1 MKETNKLLA
10 TYLIIVILFV
20 VYSCTK
26 VDIPTPQVID
36 LGKVSTT
43 TTIKNIS
50 KSGNIVTVDYQ
61 VTVGSK
67 YSVQIIPFGSEEPAI
82 KQGFTADAE
91 LVRKTYDLSSLK
103 KMDYDLVL
111 TDIKGVEIKYPIT
124 KN

>member
-1 MKETNKLLA
+1 MRNRIHKLLGLGFL
-10 TYLIIVILFV
+10 TTLLMV
-20 VYSCTK
+20 SCRK
-26 VDIPTPQVID
+26 VDLPVPQIID
-36 LGKVSTT
+36 LGKESVSTS
-43 TTIKNIS
+43 IKSIS
-50 KSGNIVTVDYQ
+50 QSGNAVTVNYQ

-67 YSVQIIPFGSEEPAI
+67 YSVQIIPFGSEEPVI

-91 LVRKTYDLSSLK
+91 LVTKTYDLSSLK

>member
-10 TYLIIVILFV
+10 AYLIIVIMFV

-36 LGKVSTT
+36 LGKVSNTT
-43 TTIKNIS
+43 LIKSVS

-91 LVRKTYDLSSLK
+91 LVTRTYDLSSLK

>member
-1 MKETNKLLA
+1 MRNKIHKLLGLGFLTTLLA
-10 TYLIIVILFV
+10 V
-20 VYSCTK
+20 SCRK
-26 VDIPTPQVID
+26 VDLPAPQMID
-36 LGKVSTT
+36 LGKESASTS
-43 TTIKNIS
+43 IKSLS

-67 YSVQIIPFGSEEPAI
+67 YSVQIIPFGSYEPAI

-91 LVRKTYDLSSLK
+91 LVTKTYDLSSLK

>member
-1 MKETNKLLA
+1 MRNRIHKLLGLGFL
-10 TYLIIVILFV
+10 TTLLMV
-20 VYSCTK
+20 SCRK
-26 VDIPTPQVID
+26 VDLPAPQIID
-36 LGKVSTT
+36 LGKESVSTS
-43 TTIKNIS
+43 IKS
-50 KSGNIVTVDYQ
+50 VTKSGNVVTVNYQ
-61 VTVGSK
+61 VTIGSK

-91 LVRKTYDLSSLK
+91 LVTKTYDLSSLK

>member
-1 MKETNKLLA
+1 MRNKVHKLLGLGFL
-10 TYLIIVILFV
+10 TTLLMV
-20 VYSCTK
+20 SCRK
-26 VDIPTPQVID
+26 VDLPAPQIID
-36 LGKVSTT
+36 LGKESALTS
-43 TTIKNIS
+43 IKSLS
-50 KSGNIVTVDYQ
+50 KSGNVLTVNYQ

-67 YSVQIIPFGSEEPAI
+67 YSVQIIPFGSDEPTI

-91 LVRKTYDLSSLK
+91 LVTKTYDLSSLK

>member
-43 TTIKNIS
+43 TSIKNIS